1 MGNTNTPPRA
11 DRARRRART
20 ARTRASLS
28 IGTVL
33 AVATTLL
40 TFAPSGAAEAPPV
53 DGKTAASAA
62 ASCWE
67 IKQKDP
73 KSASGVYWLVTP
85 AMTAPEQFY
94 CDQVTDGGGWVLV
107 GRGRNDWKEYYQG
120 VGTPKDVSS
129 TVTGTAAFAP
139 KQLSSET
146 VDDLLNG
153 QRPDSL
159 DDGIRL
165 RRARDAA
172 GTTWQEGRMKISA
185 KPYWNWAFGS
195 RTPVTSYSFTY
206 GGSVASGTS
215 GTTNDIGTTGTA
227 RMRFEDTAETS
238 WQRGFRY
245 GDEMAGSN
253 TSTTYLWSPATGGKG
268 AMPFTQVYLRPKVD
282 QKSFSGKEIPDSGTA
297 AIAQRALPN
306 SGAEPTK
313 WGAVERA
320 DGQGEE
326 MNTEVQ
332 ALEQIGSTVFTGGN
346 FKAMQRNAAG
356 TGRVAQSYLAAFDVN
371 TGELRTDFRPVF
383 DGQVKALAEL
393 PNNRLAVGGR
403 FSTVNGVSS
412 PGFVVLDATTGKV
425 DTAWN
430 LKVENLLTNGVL
442 QVRTLDVQGDWL
454 YLGGA
459 FTHLSG
465 GQETGRVYARAG
477 ARVKISTRTPDTSW
491 NPEFNGTVTSIDA
504 STKGDRLYAA
514 GYFNQ
519 SQDASAFRLASVR
532 TTAGAPLDT
541 WTWDPSIPV
550 DYANPGQDGFQLAV
564 REQGNTVW
572 AGGAEHSM
580 FGFDRSTFQRTSTG
594 ITTAGGDIQAITST
608 DSTVFGACHCFNWFN
623 AGATKWTRLSTQPT
637 TVADRINAIGAWDAG
652 SGRFIPGFN
661 PEIKG
666 FGGWGI
672 WATLMDSNGVLWTGG
687 DVNRSVSSTGSPQ
700 WSGGFL
706 RFAPRDAK
714 APAAPTG
721 LKVGLDG
728 TSDALTWTAAPE
740 SGVTYQVLRNDR
752 PVGTATGT
760 SLKVPHVD
768 GARYAVRAA
777 DAAGNVS
784 ASTPVVPAGTE
795 PAPEPQPEPEPGT
808 STLIAAGA
816 TWKYHHSR
824 DVSPGADW
832 TSTGFDDSAW
842 KQGSAVLGW
851 GDSSVKT
858 TLVADGTRPIVT
870 QFRRTVDVADA
881 TKVAKL
887 TLTTR
892 ADDGVVLFVNG
903 KEVVRSNVTDGSL
916 TDDPYATA
924 PRRTATAVAEPVVVE
939 VPGSALK
946 TGKNVISAQM
956 HSNWTNT
963 TDASFD
969 LTAVATAG
977 TQPAPPAEE
986 EPPAEEPP
994 AEEPAG
1000 PDALVAAGAE
1010 WRYHHDRANPP
1021 AADWAGT
1028 EFDDT
1033 SWQKGSAVLGW
1044 GSDQVR
1050 TTLVADGT
1058 RPLVSYFRRT
1068 VDVADASAVAKLKIT
1083 TRADDG
1089 IAVHVNGHEVLRSN
1103 LAEGSLEDHPW
1114 ALTPRRTA
1122 VAEAEPVV
1130 VEVPAGML
1138 RDGENVIA
1146 AQMHSNWTNTT
1157 DTSFD
1162 LTVETV
1168 AGTQPAP
1175 PAEEEKPPA
1184 EEPQQ
1189 PADPDAL
1196 VAEGAAW
1203 RYHHDRENPPA
1214 RGWAST
1220 DFDDASWKQG
1230 SAVLGWGGDQVRTT
1244 LVADGTRPLTTYFR
1258 RSVQVADASTVEKL
1272 TLTTRADDGI
1282 AVYVNGE
1289 EVTRSNLPDGVLSS
1303 GTYATAPRRT
1313 ATAVAEPVTVE
1324 VPGWML
1330 RDGKNVIAAEMHS
1343 NWTNTTDASFD
1354 LKAVVTEGEQPEAP
1368 AVLPDVIARGA
1379 EWSYRHEDSAPED
1392 DWQEAGA
1399 VTGWLKG
1406 KAPFGWGTP
1415 VATELTTDGRRPVA
1429 TQFRKEFTVADP
1441 AALGDLQLTTRADDG
1456 IVVRVNGKEI
1466 VRSNMPEGDLD
1477 WTSYTLGARRTTAAL
1492 ADPVTAVVPASALK
1506 AGVNV
1511 VSVSMHLDYRATPDA
1526 SFDLELAPRPEDAA

>member
-11 DRARRRART
+11 DRVRRRART
-20 ARTRASLS
+20 ARTKATLS
-28 IGTVL
+28 IGTVM
-33 AVATTLL
+33 AVAATLL
-40 TFAPSGAAEAPPV
+40 TFAPVGAAEAPPV
-53 DGKTAASAA
+53 DGKSAASAA

-94 CDQVTDGGGWVLV
+94 CDQVTDGGGWVMV

-172 GTTWQEGRMKISA
+172 GTTWQEGRMKVSA

-195 RTPVTSYSFTY
+195 RTPVTSWSFAY
-206 GGSVASGTS
+206 GGSVASGTG
-215 GTTNDIGTTGTA
+215 GTTHDIGTTGTA
-227 RMRFEDTAETS
+227 RMRFVDTAETS

-245 GDEMAGSN
+245 GDEMLGSN
-253 TSTTYLWSPATGGKG
+253 TATTYLWSPATGGKG
-268 AMPFTQVYLRPKVD
+268 AMPFTQMYLRPKVT
-282 QKSFSGKEIPDSGTA
+282 QQAFTGKAVPDTGTA

-320 DGQGEE
+320 DGQDGE

-346 FKAMQRNAAG
+346 FKAMQRTQGG
-356 TGRVAQSYLAAFDVN
+356 TGRVAQAYLAAFDVN
-371 TGELRTDFRPVF
+371 SGELRTDFRPVF
-383 DGQVKALAEL
+383 DGQVKSLAEL

-412 PGFVVLDATTGKV
+412 PGFVVLDATTGKI

-430 LKVENLLTNGVL
+430 LKVENLLTGGVL
-442 QVRTLDVQGDWL
+442 QVRALDVQGDWL

-465 GQETGRVYARAG
+465 GQATGKVYARAS
-477 ARVKISTRTPDTSW
+477 ARVKISTRTPDASW
-491 NPEFNGTVTSIDA
+491 NPEFNGTVTSVDA
-504 STKGDRLYAA
+504 SAKGDRLYAA

-519 SQDASAFRLASVR
+519 SQSTSAFRLAAVR
-532 TTAGAPLDT
+532 STAGAALDT
-541 WTWDPSIPV
+541 WTWEPSIAI
-550 DYANPGQDGFQLAV
+550 DYANPGQKGFQLAV
-564 REQGNTVW
+564 REQGPTVW
-572 AGGAEHSM
+572 AGGAEHNM
-580 FGFDRSTFQRTSTG
+580 FGFDRSSFQRTSTG

-608 DSTVFGACHCFNWFN
+608 DNTVFGACHCFNWFN
-623 AGATKWTRLSTQPT
+623 AGATKWDRLSTQPT

-652 SGRFIPGFN
+652 NGRYQPGFN

-672 WATLMDSNGVLWTGG
+672 WATMMDSNGVLWTGG
-687 DVNRSVSSTGSPQ
+687 DVNRSISSTGSPQ

-714 APAAPTG
+714 APAAPSG
-721 LKVGLDG
+721 LKVGRDG
-728 TSDALTWTAAPE
+728 DSDALSWTAAPE
-740 SGVTYQVLRNDR
+740 AGVTYQVLRNDR

-768 GARYAVRAA
+768 AARYAVRAA

-784 ASTPVVPAGTE
+784 ASTPVVVAGTQ
-795 PAPEPQPEPEPGT
+795 PAPAPQPEPQPEPEPGT
-808 STLIAAGA
+808 STLIAEGA
-816 TWKYHHSR
+816 TWKYHHNR
-824 DVSPGADW
+824 DVSPGAGW
-832 TSTGFDDSAW
+832 TSAGFDDSAW

-851 GDSSVKT
+851 GDASVKT

-881 TKVAKL
+881 SKVAKL
-887 TLTTR
+887 TITTR
-892 ADDGVVLFVNG
+892 ADDGVAVFVNG
-903 KEVVRSNVTDGSL
+903 KEVVRSNVADGSL
-916 TDDPYATA
+916 EDHPWALA

-969 LTAVATAG
+969 LSAVATAG

-994 AEEPAG
+994 AEEP
-1000 PDALVAAGAE
+1000 
-1010 WRYHHDRANPP
+1010 
-1021 AADWAGT
+1021 
-1028 EFDDT
+1028 
-1033 SWQKGSAVLGW
+1033 
-1044 GSDQVR
+1044 
-1050 TTLVADGT
+1050 
-1058 RPLVSYFRRT
+1058 
-1068 VDVADASAVAKLKIT
+1068 
-1083 TRADDG
+1083 
-1089 IAVHVNGHEVLRSN
+1089 
-1103 LAEGSLEDHPW
+1103 
-1114 ALTPRRTA
+1114 
-1122 VAEAEPVV
+1122 PV
-1130 VEVPAGML
+1130 
-1138 RDGENVIA
+1138 
-1146 AQMHSNWTNTT
+1146 
-1157 DTSFD
+1157 
-1162 LTVETV
+1162 
-1168 AGTQPAP
+1168 
-1175 PAEEEKPPA
+1175 EEPPA
-1184 EEPQQ
+1184 EEPPAEEPPAEQ

-1196 VAEGAAW
+1196 VAEGATW
-1203 RYHHDRENPPA
+1203 KYHHDRANPPA

-1230 SAVLGWGGDQVRTT
+1230 SAVLGWGGDQVKTT

-1289 EVTRSNLPDGVLSS
+1289 EVVRSNLPDGLLAS

-1354 LKAVVTEGEQPEAP
+1354 LKAVATEGEQPEAP

-1379 EWSYRHEDSAPED
+1379 EWSYRHEDSAPEA

-1415 VATELTTDGRRPVA
+1415 VITELTTDGRRPVA

-1456 IVVRVNGKEI
+1456 IVVRVNGKEV
-1466 VRSNMPEGDLD
+1466 VRSNMPEGSLD
-1477 WTSYTLGARRTTAAL
+1477 WTSYTLGARSTAAAL
-1492 ADPVTAVVPASALK
+1492 ADPVTAVVPASVLK

-1511 VSVSMHLDYRATPDA
+1511 ITVSMHLDYRATPDA
-1526 SFDLELAPRPEDAA
+1526 SFDLELAPRPKDAA